1 VAVYGMKRNLQA
13 ILQPFSMGRL
23 QEAALIM
30 RVLEVEG
37 YGLRALER
45 FLDFVRETI
54 MRRRLHLAAEQ
65 QNYLIDFDRH
75 APKCPDCGKPM
86 FIASVN
92 NGPGEMIGGSAK
104 SMWCCADMM
113 KCGGTIESER
123 TVAEEIRRV
132 GVPYPTIAANPLAAP
147 VDPKPCPERAEKET
161 TTPTRARGRARR
173 KMAAEARRGAAR
185 RRGG

>member
-1 VAVYGMKRNLQA
+1 MKRKLHA
-13 ILQPFSMGRL
+13 ILQPFSLGRL

-30 RVLEVEG
+30 RTLEEEG

-45 FLDFVRETI
+45 YLDFAAETI

-65 QNYLIDFDRH
+65 QNYLVDFERH
-75 APKCPDCGKPM
+75 SPKCPDCRKPM
-86 FIASVN
+86 FITSVN
-92 NGPGEMIGGSAK
+92 SRPGEMIGGSAK

-113 KCGGTIESER
+113 NCGGTIESER

-147 VDPKPCPERAEKET
+147 VEPKPCPEKVEKET
-161 TTPTRARGRARR
+161 TTPTGARGRARR
-173 KMAAEARRGAAR
+173 KMAAEVRRGAAR
-185 RRGG
+185 RSGG